1 MKYTFEMILVYL
13 KQGRRVRRAGWIP
26 GLYLVIADGEIKMLD
41 LAVSETEL
49 FEMSIDDAD
58 FLKDDW
64 EVE

>member
-41 LAVSETEL
+41 CAVSETEL

>member
-41 LAVSETEL
+41 RAVSETEL